1 MLVAA
6 GAFGAIAY
14 FNARDGATVSS
25 SKGPGRERPAADKP
39 VVKAGNVLLL
49 YSDPQ
54 LAGPLRA
61 LQRELAG
68 TDESLAAAGQAVLV
82 RRQAD
87 LPAPA
92 SALSARHRLDG
103 SSAELPA
110 LRSFVEYWLGRDTG

>member
-6 GAFGAIAY
+6 GVFGAISY
-14 FNARDGATVSS
+14 FNSRDDATVSS
-25 SKGPGRERPAADKP
+25 TEGPGRERPAGDKP

-61 LQRELAG
+61 LQRDLAG

-87 LPAPA
+87 LPAPV
-92 SALSARHRLDG
+92 SALSAGHRLD
-103 SSAELPA
+103 SSGAELPA
-110 LRSFVEYWLGRDTG
+110 VRSFVEYWLGRDTG